1 LKYCPKSSNEKDID
15 DLLAEARVQLPKY
28 INDNHLQATAND
40 KGWTLQGIIMVF
52 NGWELARYEVV

>member
-1 LKYCPKSSNEKDID
+1 MRFKKEKIF
-15 DLLAEARVQLPKY
+15 AEARIQLPKY
-28 INDNHLQATAND
+28 ISDNDLQTTAKD